1 MLHCQ
6 YTYAALLVQ
15 GCCTF
20 SARVLHFY
28 WHYYSKVFTVAFLL
42 AKSFD
47 FRLILIVPWNSNL
60 ECRIILA
67 SLRFIN
73 KVRRSRQFFIL
84 HSSFS
89 KQPQAFTLAN
99 PFIIPMHREKQRSKK
114 IRVKDSVCI
123 SAIREFF
130 LTFVL

>member
-6 YTYAALLVQ
+6 YIYAALLVP

-42 AKSFD
+42 VKSFD

-60 ECRIILA
+60 EFRVKSVELF
-67 SLRFIN
+67 SLRCD
-73 KVRRSRQFFIL
+73 L
-84 HSSFS
+84 
-89 KQPQAFTLAN
+89 
-99 PFIIPMHREKQRSKK
+99 
-114 IRVKDSVCI
+114 
-123 SAIREFF
+123 
-130 LTFVL
+130 

>member
-1 MLHCQ
+1 MAFLSANLWFTGSIAMRYCW

-60 ECRIILA
+60 EFRVKSVELF
-67 SLRFIN
+67 SLRCD
-73 KVRRSRQFFIL
+73 L
-84 HSSFS
+84 
-89 KQPQAFTLAN
+89 
-99 PFIIPMHREKQRSKK
+99 
-114 IRVKDSVCI
+114 
-123 SAIREFF
+123 
-130 LTFVL
+130 